1 MPGVT
6 VEVDFKDM
14 TVILKFI
21 KVENNK
27 FLGVEKRTLET
38 MIPYHPDMMLEY
50 EHINWGEIKDVTWGA
65 VKPYTW
71 HSVSQSVSGTIL
83 GGLDDDFD

>member
-1 MPGVT
+1 
-6 VEVDFKDM
+6 M